1 MASAIDISSNAL
13 LLIGDEPINSFTE
26 PGAGAQTAA
35 NLYPQTKEMV
45 LTYHPWTFALKEQA
59 LSRLSQS
66 PDSKTNYNYA
76 YQLPTDLIRLWKVMP
91 QSDYLIVG
99 NLVYSNEPEL
109 LARYVYDV
117 PESNIPAHL
126 VKALEYQLAAEFAIA
141 VTEDVGKAQFYQQ
154 KASLQLAKASSVDSQ
169 GQPQESITSSPFIE
183 ARFSGETG
191 QGFF

>member
-35 NLYPQTKEMV
+35 NLYQQTKEMV

-91 QSDYLIVG
+91 QSDYRIVG
-99 NLVYSNEPEL
+99 NLVYSNEPKL

-141 VTEDVGKAQFYQQ
+141 VTEDDGKAQFYQQ

-169 GQPQESITSSPFIE
+169 GQPQESITSSPFTE
-183 ARFSGETG
+183 ARFSGGTG
-191 QGFF
+191 QGLF